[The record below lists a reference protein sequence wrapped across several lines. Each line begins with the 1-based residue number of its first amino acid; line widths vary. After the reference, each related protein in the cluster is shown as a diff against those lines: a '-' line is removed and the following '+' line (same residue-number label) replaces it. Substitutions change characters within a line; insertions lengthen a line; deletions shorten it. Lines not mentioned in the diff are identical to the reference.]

1 MSENSKELLKIDKLK
16 TVIKVRNGELTP
28 VDEVSISVPPHTTVG
43 IVGESGCGKSMTAM
57 SIMGLLPKNVRIESG
72 SIKLKDTELTSL
84 SQKEMR
90 KVTGDR
96 ISIIFQ
102 EPMTSLNPVLTVG
115 KQVREAITLH
125 RNVSKEEAKK
135 MVIDMFRNVGIPE
148 PERRYNAYP
157 HELSGGL
164 RQRVMIAMA
173 MVCEPELL
181 IADEPTT
188 ALEKALQQNVTI
200 KENKKIFEKLPLA
213 YRGRYDIFIVET
225 NGVLWT
231 AIHPKK
237 ETGLVMLRKDRAKV
251 ENIAGLNCA
260 IFLDRATFY
269 IKEKLMEEGI
279 PFVIDG
285 KQLFLPFIG
294 YLLTNGNERE
304 LTPVHLISFLTQ
316 KMLLLAIYERWN
328 NVKVSEAAERVR
340 VSRMSASR
348 CFDELEYLNI
358 DVLSMKGKSRVITV
372 PEDLRM
378 FWNQNVGA
386 LRNPVIRRFVLSEDI
401 GLEKKAGI
409 SALCAYSLLSDNE
422 YPTYAVTKK
431 ELKDSGVKTARQVR
445 MLEEIGCVVLELGYF
460 IEVDGNG
467 MQDPLSV
474 MLSMTKE
481 EKEDER
487 INISINEMLEE
498 YVWSRD

>member
-188 ALEKALQQNVTI
+188 ALDVTVEAQILHLMRQLRDEKNTSILMITHNLGVVAEICDTVYVMYAGQVVEHADVFELFKNPSHPYTEGLMGSLPTVNS
-200 KENKKIFEKLPLA
+200 KERLKSIPGIVPKLDKLPKGCRLHDRCKYA
-213 YRGRYDIFIVET
+213 TERCRNEMPPLYDI
-225 NGVLWT
+225 
-231 AIHPKK
+231 
-237 ETGLVMLRKDRAKV
+237 
-251 ENIAGLNCA
+251 
-260 IFLDRATFY
+260 
-269 IKEKLMEEGI
+269 
-279 PFVIDG
+279 
-285 KQLFLPFIG
+285 
-294 YLLTNGNERE
+294 
-304 LTPVHLISFLTQ
+304 
-316 KMLLLAIYERWN
+316 
-328 NVKVSEAAERVR
+328 
-340 VSRMSASR
+340 
-348 CFDELEYLNI
+348 
-358 DVLSMKGKSRVITV
+358 
-372 PEDLRM
+372 
-378 FWNQNVGA
+378 
-386 LRNPVIRRFVLSEDI
+386 
-401 GLEKKAGI
+401 
-409 SALCAYSLLSDNE
+409 
-422 YPTYAVTKK
+422 
-431 ELKDSGVKTARQVR
+431 
-445 MLEEIGCVVLELGYF
+445 
-460 IEVDGNG
+460 GNG
-467 MQDPLSV
+467 HTV
-474 MLSMTKE
+474 
-481 EKEDER
+481 R
-487 INISINEMLEE
+487 
-498 YVWSRD
+498 